1 MWLLKNSSTST
12 TQLRSYRALSAQS
25 ALSPPS
31 IHAST
36 AVSTC
41 GTQRSGSMAGGGC
54 AAESQARREGE
65 VGTGWSDSR
74 EMERDDALERMSSK

>member
-1 MWLLKNSSTST
+1 
-12 TQLRSYRALSAQS
+12 
-25 ALSPPS
+25 
-31 IHAST
+31 
-36 AVSTC
+36 
-41 GTQRSGSMAGGGC
+41 MAGGGW